1 VFLRDRLGNTTTAA
15 SSPSASI
22 VLDTTAPTGGTVT
35 ARPGNGQLAL
45 SWTGFVDAGTGV
57 ASYRVAGAPGSTAP
71 ARCDGPVV
79 YAGTATTATIAGLG
93 NGTAY
98 SVRVCAVDA
107 AGNLS
112 AGATVSA
119 TPRSDTLPAG
129 TFAINGGAKYTRS
142 LTVSLALGATG
153 DARPT
158 QMCVSAEPTCTGFVA
173 YAAAASYS
181 FGPGEGPRTLRMW
194 YRDAAGNTSAPAT
207 ATITVDTLPPSG
219 GTLTASST
227 AGKIAL
233 TWTAA
238 ADPGSGVAGYKLV
251 GAIGTTAPAAGC
263 TTGTTLATGSAMSFV
278 HVVAARA
285 TWSYR
290 LCATDGAGNVSP
302 GIAKTATALGQ

>member
-1 VFLRDRLGNTTTAA
+1 L
-15 SSPSASI
+15 SSHRGRGRYP
-22 VLDTTAPTGGTVT
+22 
-35 ARPGNGQLAL
+35 
-45 SWTGFVDAGTGV
+45 
-57 ASYRVAGAPGSTAP
+57 
-71 ARCDGPVV
+71 C
-79 YAGTATTATIAGLG
+79 AT
-93 NGTAY
+93 
-98 SVRVCAVDA
+98 
-107 AGNLS
+107 GNLS

-129 TFAINGGAKYTRS
+129 AIAINGGAKYTRS

-153 DARPT
+153 DARPA
-158 QMCVSAEPTCTGFVA
+158 QMCISAEPTCTGFVA
-173 YAAAASYS
+173 YAAATSYS

-194 YRDAAGNTSAPAT
+194 YRDASGNTSAPAI
-207 ATITVDTLPPSG
+207 ATITVDTLAPSG
-219 GTLTASST
+219 GALTASST

-251 GAIGTTAPAAGC
+251 GVTGTAAPAAGC

-278 HVVAARA
+278 HAVAARA

-302 GIAKTATALGQ
+302 GIAKTAAALGQ